1 MDYTVIVQSME
12 QESAGWRVLAHPL
25 RSAIV
30 AQLRLHGGAT
40 SAELARA
47 LRTHT
52 GATSYHLRALERAG
66 LVEDTGL
73 GNAKTRVWALREAD
87 DDDDDEGDA
96 DTGDD
101 GSTSN
106 PAEDAAMDDWL
117 VHDYTDHFT
126 RRAHAWADD
135 RHSWAPVWQDECG
148 LRDAPVLVSEEQVA
162 ALRSE
167 LDEVL
172 ARYRRIGAGTP
183 GARRVVAY
191 TALLPVDPAPN

>member
-1 MDYTVIVQSME
+1 MDSDQ
-12 QESAGWRVLAHPL
+12 AGWRVLAHPL

-47 LRTHT
+47 LQTHT

-73 GNAKTRVWALREAD
+73 GNAKTRVWALREPD
-87 DDDDDEGDA
+87 DDDDDGRSAEDEGP
-96 DTGDD
+96 G
-101 GSTSN
+101 
-106 PAEDAAMDDWL
+106 DAAMDDWL
-117 VHDYTDHFT
+117 VHDYTDHFA
-126 RRAHAWADD
+126 RRAHAWADG

-148 LRDAPVLVSEEQVA
+148 LRDAQVLVSEEQLA

-167 LDEVL
+167 LDAVL
-172 ARYRRIGAGTP
+172 GRYRRIGAGTP
-183 GARRVVAY
+183 GARRVAAY
-191 TALLPVDPAPN
+191 TALLPVDPAPG